1 MNVAA
6 SHSSP
11 TSRAVSC
18 TPTSLRLTPHPKVK
32 RHDAHAELA
41 ASQSHS
47 SQRTH
52 VSSHVSQYTCQCV
65 KPPPSRTVRFDSAH
79 SSCQLSHQKAR
90 VDGCR
95 KSENDTSELP
105 QHTLSL
111 TELIPPVGS
120 MPVMKT
126 SRSSAFDG
134 QEAPIPCQNAQ
145 HVPRVPGTQRAPARH
160 EKPGVAHINS
170 VSCYDAWIAQ
180 ALFILKTKS
189 SSRSYCARKLTACKR
204 LSRERRPLATYLA
217 TCSAA

>member
-1 MNVAA
+1 MAA

-95 KSENDTSELP
+95 ENDTSELP

-120 MPVMKT
+120 IPGHRPRLALGHEAGYVSIRRAPCDAAVRPRGSWDSSLAMAI
-126 SRSSAFDG
+126 SDSSA
-134 QEAPIPCQNAQ
+134 AMAI
-145 HVPRVPGTQRAPARH
+145 
-160 EKPGVAHINS
+160 
-170 VSCYDAWIAQ
+170 
-180 ALFILKTKS
+180 
-189 SSRSYCARKLTACKR
+189 
-204 LSRERRPLATYLA
+204 SRER
-217 TCSAA
+217 SH

>member
-126 SRSSAFDG
+126 SRSSALVG
-134 QEAPIPCQNAQ
+134 QGAPRPCQNAQ
-145 HVPRVPGTQRAPARH
+145 HSPRVPGTQRAPARQ
-160 EKPGVAHINS
+160 S
-170 VSCYDAWIAQ
+170 VRRARQSVRASARAAR
-180 ALFILKTKS
+180 ALAIDCGSPALLAGFGDREVYS
-189 SSRSYCARKLTACKR
+189 AVFSRVPETS
-204 LSRERRPLATYLA
+204 
-217 TCSAA
+217 

>member
-1 MNVAA
+1 MLR
-6 SHSSP
+6 SSLAGDR
-11 TSRAVSC
+11 RAC
-18 TPTSLRLTPHPKVK
+18 LTRHPKME

-79 SSCQLSHQKAR
+79 SSCQVSHQNAR

-95 KSENDTSELP
+95 KSEYDTSESP

-134 QEAPIPCQNAQ
+134 QEAPRPCQNAQ
-145 HVPRVPGTQRAPARH
+145 HSPRVPGTHRAPARQ
-160 EKPGVAHINS
+160 S
-170 VSCYDAWIAQ
+170 VRRSARARQ
-180 ALFILKTKS
+180 SVRASARAARALAI
-189 SSRSYCARKLTACKR
+189 
-204 LSRERRPLATYLA
+204 ERRTLWRGE
-217 TCSAA
+217 SAAASACGAHRTAEGAKIQQRARGGPCE

>member
-65 KPPPSRTVRFDSAH
+65 KPPPLRDSAH
-79 SSCQLSHQKAR
+79 RACQLSHQNAR
-90 VDGCR
+90 ADGCR
-95 KSENDTSELP
+95 KSEYDTSESP

-145 HVPRVPGTQRAPARH
+145 HVPRVPGTQRAPARQ
-160 EKPGVAHINS
+160 S
-170 VSCYDAWIAQ
+170 VRRSARARQ
-180 ALFILKTKS
+180 SVRASARAARALAI
-189 SSRSYCARKLTACKR
+189 
-204 LSRERRPLATYLA
+204 ERRTL
-217 TCSAA
+217 